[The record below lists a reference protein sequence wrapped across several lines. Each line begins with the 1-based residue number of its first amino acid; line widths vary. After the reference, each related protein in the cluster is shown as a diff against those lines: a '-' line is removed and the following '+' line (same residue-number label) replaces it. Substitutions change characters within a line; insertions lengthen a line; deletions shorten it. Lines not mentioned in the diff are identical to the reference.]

1 MKMSDNSSIMSTV
14 TVNVHD
20 CGSKIK
26 SNAQP
31 ENMTPIQV
39 EV

>member
-1 MKMSDNSSIMSTV
+1 MKMSDNSSIMST
-14 TVNVHD
+14 
-20 CGSKIK
+20 KIK